1 MGASF
6 DPGLIVDSIINV
18 LQAGMPAK
26 LDALDT
32 LYGDGV
38 LTGEDINKW
47 YRSRMGMYDAH
58 PCQTVFPF
66 GPAIIVDEEAGF
78 TSWAHPITIVTLDVA
93 SIETATVD
101 GDALLPVEVMQVRLG
116 RYARAT
122 VELLDAN
129 RTLTVAGTKNGKGSI
144 LEIGGPNY
152 LDFEYSIGDPA
163 LMRRNVAIP
172 IAVAVQ

>member
-6 DPGLIVDSIINV
+6 DPGLIVESIINV

-26 LDALDT
+26 LNALDT
-32 LYGDGV
+32 LYGDFV
-38 LTGEDINKW
+38 LDDVNKW
-47 YRSRMGMYDAH
+47 YRARLGMYDVY

-66 GPAIIVDEEAGF
+66 GPALIVNDGAGF
-78 TSWAHPITIVTLDVA
+78 NSWAHPITIVTLDVA
-93 SIETATVD
+93 SIETATVG

-122 VELLDAN
+122 VELLNTN

-144 LEIGGPNY
+144 IEIGGPNY
-152 LDFEYSIGDPA
+152 LDFELSIDDPA
-163 LMRRNVAIP
+163 IMRRNVAIP